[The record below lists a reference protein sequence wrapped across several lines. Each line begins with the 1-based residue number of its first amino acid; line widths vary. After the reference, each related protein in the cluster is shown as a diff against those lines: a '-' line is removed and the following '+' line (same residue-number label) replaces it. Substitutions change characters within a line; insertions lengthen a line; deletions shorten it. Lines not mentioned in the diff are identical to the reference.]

1 MIINQLGV
9 YGGDFS
15 LLAPAVGESLDFILR
30 HFESEYFIWP
40 RTIST
45 KTTRGRQ
52 ILVYNKEEAFARF
65 KQANFLDCRI
75 SAYPSTKY
83 TRRMKQNPNFL
94 FIDLD
99 SQTSGIDKELEHTLT
114 NIKSK
119 FENSDIEPT
128 VLWSGRGYH
137 IYLPVNAQLLEN
149 QSLFEDIEVY
159 DPSRKFLQWV
169 EQHLSDNKA
178 DPCHSLG
185 VSFNNC
191 MLRIPGSINSK
202 VNRQVTVVQ
211 EWNDI
216 KPSIKP
222 LLYEFYIH
230 LATTKLREVQGI
242 KNKRKPMARR
252 FYSYW
257 RAQNK

>member
-1 MIINQLGV
+1 MN
-9 YGGDFS
+9 
-15 LLAPAVGESLDFILR
+15 AK
-30 HFESEYFIWP
+30 YFIWP

-45 KTTRGRQ
+45 KTTQGRQ

-75 SAYPSTKY
+75 SAYPSSKY
-83 TRRMKQNPNFL
+83 TRRLKQKPNFL

-99 SQTSGIDKELEHTLT
+99 SQTSGLDKELEHTLT

-119 FENSDIEPT
+119 FENNDIEPT

-137 IYLPVNAQLLEN
+137 IYLPVNALVLEN

-159 DPSRKFLQWV
+159 DPSRKFLQWS
-169 EQHLSDNKA
+169 EQYLSNNKA

-211 EWNDI
+211 EWNGI

-257 RAQNK
+257 RTKS

>member
-1 MIINQLGV
+1 MITNQSGV

-15 LLAPAVGESLDFILR
+15 LLAPAVEQGLDFILK
-30 HFESEYFIWP
+30 HFEFQYFIWP

-45 KTTRGRQ
+45 KTTQGRQ

-75 SAYPSTKY
+75 SAYPSSKY
-83 TRRMKQNPNFL
+83 MRHIKQEPSFL

-99 SQTSGIDKELEHTLT
+99 SQTLDIDKELQHTRI

-137 IYLPVNAQLLEN
+137 IYLPVNAPLLEN
-149 QSLFEDIEVY
+149 ESLFEDIEVY

-169 EQHLSDNKA
+169 EHYLSNNKA

-191 MLRIPGSINSK
+191 MLRIPSSINSK
-202 VNRQVTVVQ
+202 VGKQVTVLQ
-211 EWNDI
+211 EWNGI
-216 KPSIKP
+216 KPSIRP
-222 LLYEFYIH
+222 LLYDFYIH
-230 LATTKLREVQGI
+230 LANIKLREVQGI
-242 KNKRKPMARR
+242 KTRRESIARR
-252 FYSYW
+252 FYTYW
-257 RAQNK
+257 RTKR